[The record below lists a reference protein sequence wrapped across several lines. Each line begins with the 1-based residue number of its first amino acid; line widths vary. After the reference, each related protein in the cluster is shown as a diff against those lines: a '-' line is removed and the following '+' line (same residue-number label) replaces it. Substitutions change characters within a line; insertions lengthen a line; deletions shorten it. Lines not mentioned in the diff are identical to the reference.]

1 MILETPAAAAAPRL
15 TAQRA
20 ASARSRDGR
29 WRAVGRLMLQWGDDA
44 SVKTLE
50 IPICLQVGLCV
61 LQRSILCLQTAQVGP
76 MAATSKH
83 DARVIHVKLGC
94 RSEQPVGEV
103 PFAGNGISTTKYNVI
118 TFLPKNLFEQF
129 QRIANAYFL
138 IMSIL
143 ATIPAISPVS
153 PVTSW
158 APLIF
163 VLSVTAVREAM
174 EDYKRG
180 KSDTELNFRNT
191 LLYKADTRT
200 FVEIFWKDVR
210 VGDVVK
216 VVNNEFIPSDIVL
229 LGCSEPSDIAYVE
242 TANLDGETNLKPKN
256 CVNADSKVLSYDWSA
271 LNSTVV
277 CPLPNND
284 IFKFD
289 AYTDATLGGES
300 SQISLTVNNL
310 LMRGCKLKNTQYAIG
325 IVVYTGNET
334 KMMKNLT
341 KGAHK
346 TSNIESKL
354 NYLIVILFCFQALCC
369 IVQSIAASIFM
380 RNSASYWY
388 LKPDKPSITFDLGNV
403 GYASFLTYA
412 RRLAVQPLSPHPDP
426 GTSPI

>member
-1 MILETPAAAAAPRL
+1 MAAA
-15 TAQRA
+15 
-20 ASARSRDGR
+20 
-29 WRAVGRLMLQWGDDA
+29 
-44 SVKTLE
+44 
-50 IPICLQVGLCV
+50 
-61 LQRSILCLQTAQVGP
+61 
-76 MAATSKH
+76 SKQ
-83 DARVIHVKLGC
+83 DARVVQVKLGN
-94 RSEQPVGEV
+94 RSEQPADQI
-103 PFAGNGISTTKYNVI
+103 PFAGNGISTTKYNVA

-163 VLSVTAVREAM
+163 VLSVTAFREAM
-174 EDYKRG
+174 EDIKRG

-191 LLYKADTRT
+191 LLYKPETRT

-256 CVNADSKVLSYDWSA
+256 CVNADSKVLSFDWST

-289 AYTDATLGGES
+289 AYTETPLGGEVT
-300 SQISLTVNNL
+300 QISLTLNNL

-325 IVVYTGNET
+325 VVVYTGNET

-346 TSNIESKL
+346 SSYIESKL
-354 NYLIVILFCFQALCC
+354 NQLIIILFLFQALCC
-369 IVQSIAASIFM
+369 VVQSIGASIFM
-380 RNSASYWY
+380 RGSTTYWY
-388 LKPDKPSITFDLGNV
+388 LKPESPSITFDLGNV
-403 GYASFLTYA
+403 GYASFLTYG
-412 RRLAVQPLSPHPDP
+412 RRCAVCQLLIHPLP

>member
-1 MILETPAAAAAPRL
+1 MAAA
-15 TAQRA
+15 
-20 ASARSRDGR
+20 
-29 WRAVGRLMLQWGDDA
+29 
-44 SVKTLE
+44 
-50 IPICLQVGLCV
+50 
-61 LQRSILCLQTAQVGP
+61 
-76 MAATSKH
+76 SKQ
-83 DARVIHVKLGC
+83 DARVIQVKLGN
-94 RSEQPVGEV
+94 RVEQPTDQV
-103 PFAGNGISTTKYNVI
+103 PFAGNAISTTKYNVA

-174 EDYKRG
+174 EDIKRG

-191 LLYKADTRT
+191 LLYKPESRT

-256 CVNADSKVLSYDWSA
+256 CVNSDSKGLSFDWST

-289 AYTDATLGGES
+289 AYTEAPLGGES
-300 SQISLTVNNL
+300 TQISLTVNNL

-325 IVVYTGNET
+325 VVVYTGNET

-346 TSNIESKL
+346 SSNIESKL
-354 NYLIVILFCFQALCC
+354 NILIIVLFCFQALCC
-369 IVQSIAASIFM
+369 VVQSIGASIFM
-380 RNSASYWY
+380 ANSTTYWY
-388 LKPDKPSITFDLGNV
+388 LKPESPSITFDLRNV
-403 GYASFLTYA
+403 AYASFLTCA
-412 RRLAVQPLSPHPDP
+412 RR
-426 GTSPI
+426 